1 VQNTVFLTDFALI
14 FFIFFTYFNFV
25 IMSLKGL
32 MSRWTKPSTQ
42 AEKRHYSKY
51 ADAIRRYSV
60 GSWVAQ
66 GVLGALAFVPI
77 SIGLSF
83 TLPAILHPYIPVAA
97 TILIVLL
104 HYVLHSE
111 VLELFGNVCDAYD
124 KWRKGSKKEVRE
136 SDESDEL
143 PKSWFSG
150 VLANWHEWVLPVL
163 IIGVFVCGD
172 IYGGSYTF
180 TNLLYEPKKMNADS
194 LMGDANA
201 KAVRGFQEDTLQINS
216 EAQAG
221 IASAS
226 ARRNLSYAQSRL
238 IQDAKSRSLET
249 HLADQSY
256 RDAVLEVEKQRK
268 AALKAAKESR
278 DLLISKAQTRVADN
292 ENENVTK
299 KQVASRDANNKSWII
314 TVVGWVLFLLMSGRL
329 AILRTRSGIRK
340 QSVFSDLDAEGS
352 TLYKFWVATSS
363 AFKQQG
369 HRFIVGWY
377 KFWTWG
383 VGDLESLNT
392 SVTVTAPVNASPTLQ
407 EEGED
412 DENDDSDVS
421 INVVTNRDTIAPS
434 QVGEGVEREGV
445 SVDLE
450 LSEIVTTEFNSVVT
464 ELNSVENE
472 RTRLVQ
478 QDNTMQVETSIGLRT
493 IDSFM
498 DLIRKACERS
508 GGSEND
514 EKLVLRR
521 GELYY
526 YLRGNAAPKMF
537 HWCIRNKAIVGERC
551 YNLSKSALNTMQ
563 RFDMDGANDSESE
576 S

>member
-1 VQNTVFLTDFALI
+1 
-14 FFIFFTYFNFV
+14 
-25 IMSLKGL
+25 MSLKGL

-42 AEKRHYSKY
+42 SERKYYSKY

-60 GSWVAQ
+60 GTWVTQ
-66 GVLGALAFVPI
+66 TVLGALAFVPI

-83 TLPAILHPYIPVAA
+83 VLPAILHHYIPLASVVL
-97 TILIVLL
+97 ILLL

-111 VLELFGNVCDAYD
+111 VLELFGNTCDAYD
-124 KWRKGSKKEVRE
+124 KWRKNGKKVVRE
-136 SDESDEL
+136 EDGVGDDGVSQ
-143 PKSWFSG
+143 SWLAG
-150 VLANWHEWVLPVL
+150 LLANWHEWVLPVL
-163 IIGVFVCGD
+163 IISVFVYGD

-194 LMGDANA
+194 LVGDANA
-201 KAVRGFQEDTLQINS
+201 KAARGFQEDTLQINA
-216 EAQAG
+216 EVQAG
-221 IASAS
+221 IASAV

-238 IQDAKSRSLET
+238 TQDAKSRNLET
-249 HLADQSY
+249 HIADQAY
-256 RDAVLEVEKQRK
+256 RDAVLEVKRQRK
-268 AALKAAKESR
+268 VAMEAAKESR
-278 DLLISKAQTRVADN
+278 DLLISQVQAKVVSN

-299 KQVASRDANNKSWII
+299 KQAASRDANSKSWII

-352 TLYKFWVATSS
+352 TLHKFWVATSS
-363 AFKQQG
+363 AYKQQG

-383 VGDLESLNT
+383 VGDLEALNT
-392 SVTVTAPVNASPTLQ
+392 SVAVVAPTNASPTLQ
-407 EEGED
+407 EEDED
-412 DENDDSDVS
+412 DGSGDLDVS
-421 INVVTNRDTIAPS
+421 INVVTNRDTIASS

-445 SVDLE
+445 SIDLG
-450 LSEIVTTEFNSVVT
+450 LSEIVTTELNSVVT
-464 ELNSVENE
+464 EFNSVESE
-472 RTRLVQ
+472 ISQLTQR
-478 QDNTMQVETSIGLRT
+478 DSAMQVETSIGLRT

-498 DLIRKACERS
+498 DLIRKAHERS
-508 GGSEND
+508 KGDEED

-526 YLRGNAAPKMF
+526 YLRGNAALKMF
-537 HWCIRNKAIVGERC
+537 HWCVRNKVIVGDRC

-563 RFDMDGANDSESE
+563 RFGMDGAGDDKESE
-576 S
+576 LEVV